1 MKTELKELLNKRFY
15 LNQLLN
21 VTYCKRPD
29 ETYEMHRKRMKKQ
42 EDEINKISKKIEKLE
57 KKTEK

>member
-1 MKTELKELLNKRFY
+1 METELEELLNKRFY

-29 ETYEMHRKRMKKQ
+29 ETLEMYRKRMKKQ
-42 EDEINKISKKIEKLE
+42 EDEINKISKRIEKLE
-57 KKTEK
+57 KIKEK